1 MASCPPELV
10 PTFPIGRVERIAR
23 LRSTIAPRP
32 GPKLPFLDPDAGA
45 VRHARVDGR
54 AQARL
59 PEKQV
64 SLRYWDTYPSARLV
78 RFNFSAISTS
88 RRSASEREGLS
99 GWRLAQAS
107 TSAVNAGGAR
117 KASIGSLPVP
127 GRPRFLGITFL
138 LDTLAIARYYLK
150 FAGR

>member
-1 MASCPPELV
+1 MAGCPPELV

-23 LRSTIAPRP
+23 LRSTIVPPGP
-32 GPKLPFLDPDAGA
+32 GPKLPFLSKQA
-45 VRHARVDGR
+45 VAWQNLNDEPACPRNRC
-54 AQARL
+54 
-59 PEKQV
+59 P
-64 SLRYWDTYPSARLV
+64 LRYWNTHPSARLV

-117 KASIGSLPVP
+117 KANIGSLPVP

-138 LDTLAIARYYLK
+138 LDTLATARYYLNLP
-150 FAGR
+150 GR

>member
-1 MASCPPELV
+1 MSLPARETGV
-10 PTFPIGRVERIAR
+10 P
-23 LRSTIAPRP
+23 
-32 GPKLPFLDPDAGA
+32 
-45 VRHARVDGR
+45 
-54 AQARL
+54 
-59 PEKQV
+59 
-64 SLRYWDTYPSARLV
+64 LRYWNTHPSARLV

-88 RRSASEREGLS
+88 RRSASEREWLS

-138 LDTLAIARYYLK
+138 LDTLAMARYYLK